1 MQLINFIHQ
10 IATTLGDFF
19 DLENGFLRYEME
31 SFKQGPKIR
40 GAGQRP
46 KQKPQLCNEWQIET
60 AMLSMCGG
68 GSTRVCSMLD
78 THPTHVS
85 PPRVSPLY
93 RKLDC

>member
-31 SFKQGPKIR
+31 SFKKGPKIR

-46 KQKPQLCNEWQIET
+46 KQKLFSI
-60 AMLSMCGG
+60 
-68 GSTRVCSMLD
+68 R
-78 THPTHVS
+78 
-85 PPRVSPLY
+85 PLL
-93 RKLDC
+93 KLQFFAFSKMELKADKC

>member
-46 KQKPQLCNEWQIET
+46 KQKLFSIRPLGWTSCNQFGNK
-60 AMLSMCGG
+60 S
-68 GSTRVCSMLD
+68 RY
-78 THPTHVS
+78 P
-85 PPRVSPLY
+85 
-93 RKLDC
+93 

>member
-46 KQKPQLCNEWQIET
+46 KQKLFSIRPL
-60 AMLSMCGG
+60 LKPYF
-68 GSTRVCSMLD
+68 RLD
-78 THPTHVS
+78 
-85 PPRVSPLY
+85 
-93 RKLDC
+93 KLQSVW